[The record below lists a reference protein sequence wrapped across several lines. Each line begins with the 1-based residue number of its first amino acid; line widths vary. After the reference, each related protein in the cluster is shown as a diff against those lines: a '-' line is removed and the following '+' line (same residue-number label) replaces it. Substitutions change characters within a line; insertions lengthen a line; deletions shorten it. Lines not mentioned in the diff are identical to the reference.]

1 MTKSNFKSFDQY
13 VKEAEIAPFELPID
27 KEKTIIVDAPTG
39 HRLIKFQ
46 NAWREGDLEASLWA
60 LTGDA
65 WNELEPLIG
74 GAPHKVMKDLT
85 TDMAVHFDLTDEYT
99 LSGPSGGTITEKDPR
114 KIKAL
119 QNKGYKIVGEA

>member
-119 QNKGYKIVGEA
+119 QNNGYKIVGEA

>member
-65 WNELEPLIG
+65 WNELAPLIG

>member
-1 MTKSNFKSFDQY
+1 MTKNQFKSFDQY
-13 VKEAEIAPFELPID
+13 VKEAEVAPFELPVD
-27 KEKTIIVDAPTG
+27 KEKTITVTVPTG

-46 NAWREGDLEASLWA
+46 NAWREGDLEAALWA

-65 WNELEPLIG
+65 WDELEPLVG
-74 GAPHKVMKDLT
+74 SAPHKVMQDLA
-85 TDMAVHFDLTDEYT
+85 TDMAVYFDLTDEYT
-99 LSGPSGGTITEKDPR
+99 LTGPSGGTVTEKDPR

>member
-1 MTKSNFKSFDQY
+1 MTKNQFKSFDQY
-13 VKEAEIAPFELPID
+13 VKEAEVAPFELPVD
-27 KEKTIIVDAPTG
+27 KEKTITVTVPTG

-46 NAWREGDLEASLWA
+46 NAWREGDPEAALWA

-65 WNELEPLIG
+65 WDELEPLVG
-74 GAPHKVMKDLT
+74 GAPHKVMQDLA
-85 TDMAVHFDLTDEYT
+85 TDMAVYFDLTDEYT
-99 LSGPSGGTITEKDPR
+99 LTGPSGGTVTEKDPR

>member
-74 GAPHKVMKDLT
+74 GAPHKVMQDLT